1 MLTHAKALVID
12 SWQISDICPP
22 TGILNLAKQAALQAN
37 SGVDRQVSADHR
49 DGWQAL
55 AIFTTTAGRLR
66 H

>member
-22 TGILNLAKQAALQAN
+22 NGTLTLANQTALQTSAD
-37 SGVDRQVSADHR
+37 SDRQVSADHR